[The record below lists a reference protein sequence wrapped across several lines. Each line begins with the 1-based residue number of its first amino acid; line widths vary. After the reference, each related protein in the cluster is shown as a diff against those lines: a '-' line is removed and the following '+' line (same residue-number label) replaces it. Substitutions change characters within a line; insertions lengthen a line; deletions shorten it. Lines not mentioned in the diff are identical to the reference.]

1 MASILLV
8 DDDEVSRHV
17 VRKMIERDGHHV
29 EEAGDGEAALAAM
42 DAGLLPDCI
51 VLDLMMPRVGGVDVL
66 RRLRNEARW
75 QQIPVLLM
83 TSLDD
88 GPEVDQARTM
98 GFRRHFI
105 KAYWHAGDL
114 LQTIEHA
121 AKPATAREIPAG
133 VGAHN

>member
-17 VRKMIERDGHHV
+17 VRKMIERDGHQV

-66 RRLRNEARW
+66 RRMRSDARW
-75 QQIPVLLM
+75 QEIPVLLM

-114 LQTIEHA
+114 LQTIESA
-121 AKPATAREIPAG
+121 SKRATTEVVAQ
-133 VGAHN
+133 N

>member
-8 DDDEVSRHV
+8 DDDEVSRYV
-17 VRKMIERDGHHV
+17 VRKMIERDGHQV
-29 EEAGDGEAALAAM
+29 AEAGDGEAALAAM

-66 RRLRNEARW
+66 RRVRSDERW
-75 QQIPVLLM
+75 RQIPVLLM

-98 GFRRHFI
+98 GFRRHFV

-114 LQTIEHA
+114 LQTIGNA
-121 AKPATAREIPAG
+121 ARSGDSSRSLAP
-133 VGAHN
+133 N